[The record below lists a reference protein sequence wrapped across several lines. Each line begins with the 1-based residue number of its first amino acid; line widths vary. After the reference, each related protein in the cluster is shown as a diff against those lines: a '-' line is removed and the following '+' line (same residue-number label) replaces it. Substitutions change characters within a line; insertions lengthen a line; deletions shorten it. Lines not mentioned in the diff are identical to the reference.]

1 MVRKT
6 RKRCQKAGTIDSAAK
21 IKATVIA
28 VKKNSKTI
36 KHHEEENNVMNNRID
51 LLESIVKKQEK
62 QIDTLNKILMERLML
77 EHEEV
82 TGGGKPRGNR
92 KQLRIE
98 YAMKRLQGR
107 SVKMPQHL
115 GLETTA
121 SRLNQLKG
129 DWVTTVPE
137 GPEGFKVV
145 YKSRSKKK
153 VFEEEGFLSEA
164 EREKAEREGAELETY
179 LNKLFDGS

>member
-36 KHHEEENNVMNNRID
+36 KHHQEENNVINNRID

-62 QIDTLNKILMERLML
+62 QIDTLNKILMEGLIF
-77 EHEEV
+77 EHEKV
-82 TGGGKPRGNR
+82 TGGSNSIGNT

-107 SVKMPQHL
+107 SLKMPEHL
-115 GLETTA
+115 GLESTI

-129 DWVTTVPE
+129 DWVTTLP
-137 GPEGFKVV
+137 GPGGMKVI
-145 YKSRSKKK
+145 YK
-153 VFEEEGFLSEA
+153 
-164 EREKAEREGAELETY
+164 
-179 LNKLFDGS
+179 